1 MKKFLLSLTIFSL
14 VFSFGGISLAQEQA
28 IEKIPSPDQIKNF
41 EMIRKDGN
49 TLFGIRKTAPT
60 IQANAVGGNS
70 SLEKISRPEEI
81 SLFDK
86 IVQKGKALWGIRKNI
101 APKPAYITPAAAQ
114 CVKTAIDKKDTAL
127 KNIITSHSQEVV
139 AAIDA
144 RNACQKAAIDK
155 TTAKE
160 QLEANKVCINVF
172 QKGIKD
178 INAATNKEKNE
189 AQKTYKTDLKA
200 CSVLQTSSTA
210 TSTKP
215 AIEEIKIE
223 DGGNE
228 VNSIL

>member
-1 MKKFLLSLTIFSL
+1 MKKILLSLIIFSL
-14 VFSFGGISLAQEQA
+14 VFSFGGISFAQEQT

-49 TLFGIRKTAPT
+49 ALFGIRKVAPA
-60 IQANAVGGNS
+60 IQANVVSSNS
-70 SLEKISRPEEI
+70 SLEKISHPEEI

-86 IVQKGKALWGIRKNI
+86 IVKKGKALWGIRKNI
-101 APKPAYITPAAAQ
+101 VPKPAYITPAAAP

-127 KNIITSHSQEVV
+127 KTIITSHSQEVV
-139 AAIDA
+139 TAIDA
-144 RNACQKAAIDK
+144 RNICQKAAIDK

-160 QLEANKVCINVF
+160 QLEANKTCINVF
-172 QKGIKD
+172 QKAVKD
-178 INAATNKEKNE
+178 INIATNKEKNE

-200 CSVLQTSSTA
+200 CSALQTVGTS
-210 TSTKP
+210 TSTKQST
-215 AIEEIKIE
+215 EEIKIE